1 MISVF
6 AYRDSAG
13 RQPFTDW
20 FDDLDA
26 QAAAKVR
33 NALAQLEAGS
43 SSEVKPVGQGI
54 SERRIHW
61 GPGLRVYF
69 GQDGQTILILLGG
82 GTKATQSKDIK
93 RAIACWTDYKQR
105 QRQDRSKP

>member
-1 MISVF
+1 MIRVF

-43 SSEVKPVGQGI
+43 SSEVKPVGQ
-54 SERRIHW
+54 
-61 GPGLRVYF
+61 
-69 GQDGQTILILLGG
+69 DGQTILILLGG

-105 QRQDRSKP
+105 QRQDKP

>member
-26 QAAAKVR
+26 QAATKVR

-43 SSEVKPVGQGI
+43 SSEVKPVGQGV

-105 QRQDRSKP
+105 QRQDRS

>member
-20 FDDLDA
+20 FDDLA
-26 QAAAKVR
+26 PQAAAKVR

-43 SSEVKPVGQGI
+43 SSEVKPVGQGV